1 MSGEPGPWGSEG
13 ALPIRTTTTT
23 YRDGDQ
29 QGHITE
35 ETDIMGN
42 VPGLQTGQET
52 APANGPPPVSHGS
65 PGAVGIAAEG
75 GRTPPGGTGHI
86 GRVVAGSL
94 SFGLAAAVAIVVVP
108 LAGARE
114 HAITGSV
121 LITFAFAWAIL
132 ALFAERRTNQP
143 QRWAVVPASFMALTG
158 AAILVLAPTGN
169 QLGWVWPPVVA
180 TLTIWMIVRARR
192 ELRSRTRTWLLYPV
206 FAALVLS
213 ALGGG
218 YETYG
223 EATDR
228 SRYPMPGRLVDIG
241 DHSLHIN
248 CTGSGSPTV
257 VLEPGLGEPSTVLAW
272 ITPDVATT
280 TRVCV
285 YDRAGR
291 GWSESASGPQDGAQ
305 VATDLHT
312 LLERAGEPGPYVL
325 AGHSAG
331 GIYVLNFARLYPEQT
346 AGVALLDSMHP
357 EQYTRIASWPL
368 FYHVFRRVSAVLPS
382 LSRLGAMRVLGPITY
397 GDLPPRARDEQ
408 RAFWATPRHNRSV
421 RDEFSQLRTA
431 MAQAN
436 ALPGMADRPL
446 VVVTAASD
454 ALGGWLAAQ
463 GELAALSSNS
473 DHRVIPEATHDTLV
487 ADREFAAQ
495 ASQAIRDVVDAV
507 RTGTPVTG

>member
-1 MSGEPGPWGSEG
+1 MRSPTP
-13 ALPIRTTTTT
+13 

-35 ETDIMGN
+35 ETNIMSN
-42 VPGLQTGQET
+42 APGLQTRQET
-52 APANGPPPVSHGS
+52 APANQPGS
-65 PGAVGIAAEG
+65 VRRDSRRAIEIAAEG
-75 GRTPPGGTGHI
+75 GRTTPRHAGRI

-94 SFGLAAAVAIVVVP
+94 SFGLTAAVAIVAGP

-114 HAITGSV
+114 HIITGSV
-121 LITFAFAWAIL
+121 LVTFAFAWAIL
-132 ALFAERRTNQP
+132 ALLSERRTNQP
-143 QRWAVVPASFMALTG
+143 QRWAAVPAAFMALTG
-158 AAILVLAPTGN
+158 TGILVLAPTGN
-169 QLGWVWPPVVA
+169 QLGWVWPPVVVA
-180 TLTIWMIVRARR
+180 LTIWMIVHARR
-192 ELRSRTRTWLLYPV
+192 DLRSRTRTWLLYPV
-206 FAALVLS
+206 FAALLLS

-218 YETYG
+218 YETFG
-223 EATDR
+223 ETADR
-228 SRYPMPGRLVDIG
+228 ASYPMPGRLVDVG

-257 VLEPGLGEPSTVLAW
+257 VLEPGLGEPSTVMAW

-291 GWSESASGPQDGAQ
+291 GWSESASAPQDGVQ

-331 GIYVLNFARLYPEQT
+331 GIYILNFAQLYPEQT

-382 LSRLGAMRVLGPITY
+382 LSRLGVMRVLGPITY
-397 GDLPPRARDEQ
+397 GDLPPLARDEQ
-408 RAFWATPRHNRSV
+408 QAFWATPRHNRSV
-421 RDEFSQLRTA
+421 RDEFSELRTA
-431 MAQAN
+431 MTQASS
-436 ALPGMADRPL
+436 LPSIGDRPL
-446 VVVTAASD
+446 VVVTAASE
-454 ALGGWLAAQ
+454 ALGGWMAAQ
-463 GELAALSSNS
+463 DELAALSTNS
-473 DHRVIPEATHDTLV
+473 DHRVIPDATHDTLV
-487 ADREFAAQ
+487 ANREFAAR
-495 ASQAIRDVVDAV
+495 ASQAIRDVVNAV
-507 RTGTPVTG
+507 RTGTPITG